1 MNEQE
6 DKKLR
11 ELLKASIGPVNQEL
25 KTDLW
30 PAMLRRLGERSAT
43 VPWYDWALLAL
54 LALWFFLSPG
64 VIPVFLY
71 HL

>member
-6 DKKLR
+6 DKRLQ
-11 ELLKASIGPVNQEL
+11 ELLKASIGPVSQEL

-30 PAMLRRLGERSAT
+30 PAMLRHLDERPAA

-54 LALWFFLSPG
+54 LAAWFFLSPG
-64 VIPVFLY
+64 LIPVFLY